1 MNIFRNMD
9 ARVDESEEE
18 YANTPGALLRLIKHI
33 KIHNRTLTGSMRDNI
48 EVKYSDDNG
57 NIRTFTIFHNIQLG
71 NNNGNGNDNNFIIRG
86 DVDIATETGVTRE
99 HLLYIIEK
107 FFKDHQLVN
116 FKAQFVRKYESSRP
130 SSPQSDSSRPSS
142 PLRSFFEGD
151 KTLKINFFGKKKGK
165 KGKKNKKSILSQLKS
180 DLKRVAYS

>member
-71 NNNGNGNDNNFIIRG
+71 NNNNNNDSNFIISG
-86 DVDIATETGVTRE
+86 DVDIATKTGITKE

-107 FFKDHQLVN
+107 FFKEHQLVN

-130 SSPQSDSSRPSS
+130 SSPQSGSSRPGS
-142 PLRSFFEGD
+142 PLKSFFESD
-151 KTLKINFFGKKKGK
+151 KTLKINFFGKKKYK
-165 KGKKNKKSILSQLKS
+165 LKNKKSILSELKS
-180 DLKRVAYS
+180 DLKRVAYTK